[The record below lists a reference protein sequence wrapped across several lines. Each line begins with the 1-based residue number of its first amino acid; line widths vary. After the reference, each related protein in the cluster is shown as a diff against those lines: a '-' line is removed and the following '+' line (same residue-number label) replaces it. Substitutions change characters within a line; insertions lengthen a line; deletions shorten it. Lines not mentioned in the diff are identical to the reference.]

1 MHAYSA
7 FGLCIHSDIEL
18 SGFAPGSGPPDI
30 TIKQKD
36 LKVVRTEGG
45 ETYGDVVSGHMQ
57 YGGWD
62 LDLLFRLEGGE
73 RIFYHSLRPIPEETL
88 RSFVQGAYL
97 AAALRQRGLLVL
109 HGSAVS
115 DGDRAVAFLG
125 NSGWGKSTLAT
136 YFCERG
142 YRLITDDVMVVSP
155 GSEGEP
161 ARVPPGVKQVRL
173 RPPAAERLVPDHEAL
188 PLVTPVSPKR
198 LHLLEGESERTLP
211 LAKVYVL
218 QRVTAEANRIRPI
231 EPQHVPLHLVA
242 HTHATN
248 WITDPQHV
256 ADHFGQCSRLAK
268 HTPIALLERRLSLDE
283 LPAIFDLV
291 QEDVWALEE
300 PGRTEPASSELLS

>member
-18 SGFAPGSGPPDI
+18 SGFALGSGPPDI
-30 TIKQKD
+30 TIKHKN
-36 LKVVRTEGG
+36 LRVVRTEGE
-45 ETYGDVVSGHMQ
+45 ETYGDIVSGHMQ
-57 YGGWD
+57 YEGWD
-62 LDLLFRLEGGE
+62 LDLLFRLEEGA

-136 YFCERG
+136 YFCDRG

-155 GSEGEP
+155 GSGSEP

-173 RPPAAERLVPDHEAL
+173 RPPAAERLIADHEAL

-198 LHLLEGESERTLP
+198 LHLIEGETKRALP
-211 LAKVYVL
+211 LVKVYVL
-218 QRVTAEANRIRPI
+218 QRATAEANRICPI
-231 EPQHVPLHLVA
+231 ERQHVPLHLVA

-248 WITDPQHV
+248 WITDPRHV
-256 ADHFGQCSRLAK
+256 RDHFEQCTRLAK

-291 QEDVWALEE
+291 QEDVRALEE
-300 PGRTEPASSELLS
+300 QGRARPASRELLS